1 MLIKLLKPCVAWEI
15 KKKMSNHQKV
25 YAANYG
31 ASKAYKQS
39 SDKRKIGMKNW
50 FRRKLLNFINNDGP
64 TRCADNVVSVDSG
77 NTFKGSFDGWQFRMH
92 RAVGGTILEAWRDTN
107 QNYNSSKNNSGYD
120 RELFLI
126 TQAEDFNVELPQ
138 ILTQL
143 ALRQ

>member
-1 MLIKLLKPCVAWEI
+1 
-15 KKKMSNHQKV
+15 MSNHQKV
-25 YAANYG
+25 YAINYG
-31 ASKAYKQS
+31 AAKAHKQS
-39 SDKRKIGMKNW
+39 SDKREIGMKNW

-64 TRCADNVVSVDSG
+64 VPPTYTDSNTVSIDSG
-77 NTFKGSFDGWQFRMH
+77 DTFMGDFDGWQFRMH
-92 RAVGGTILEAWRDTN
+92 RAVGGTILEAWRHPK
-107 QNYNSSKNNSGYD
+107 QNYNSNSIKNNSGYE

>member
-1 MLIKLLKPCVAWEI
+1 
-15 KKKMSNHQKV
+15 MSNHQAV

-31 ASKAYKQS
+31 G
-39 SDKRKIGMKNW
+39 KRKIGMKNW
-50 FRRKLLNFINNDGP
+50 FRRKLRNFIDGP
-64 TRCADNVVSVDSG
+64 VPTYSGDNVVAVDSG

-92 RAVGGTILEAWRDTN
+92 RAVGGTILEAWRDSN
-107 QNYNSSKNNSGYD
+107 QNYNASKNYSGYE

-126 TQAEDFNVELPQ
+126 TQEEDFNVELPQ

>member
-1 MLIKLLKPCVAWEI
+1 
-15 KKKMSNHQKV
+15 MSNHQAV

-31 ASKAYKQS
+31 G
-39 SDKRKIGMKNW
+39 KREIGMKNW
-50 FRRKLLNFINNDGP
+50 FRRKLRNFIDGP
-64 TRCADNVVSVDSG
+64 VPTYAEKVVSVDSG

-92 RAVGGTILEAWRDTN
+92 RAVGGTILEAWRDTP
-107 QNYNSSKNNSGYD
+107 QNYNSNKNNSGYE

-126 TQAEDFNVELPQ
+126 TQEEDFNVELPQ

>member
-1 MLIKLLKPCVAWEI
+1 MSNQKGIPAT
-15 KKKMSNHQKV
+15 KKMTWRSQVV
-25 YAANYG
+25 YAANRS
-31 ASKAYKQS
+31 AAKAYKQS
-39 SDKRKIGMKNW
+39 SDEREIGMKNW
-50 FRRKLLNFINNDGP
+50 FRRKLLNFINNDGAVKSSY
-64 TRCADNVVSVDSG
+64 ADNVVAIDSG

-107 QNYNSSKNNSGYD
+107 QNYNSSKNNSGYE

-143 ALRQ
+143 SLRQ

>member
-1 MLIKLLKPCVAWEI
+1 
-15 KKKMSNHQKV
+15 MSNHQAV

-31 ASKAYKQS
+31 S
-39 SDKRKIGMKNW
+39 KRKIGMKNW

-64 TRCADNVVSVDSG
+64 QPSYADNVISVDSG

-92 RAVGGTILEAWRDTN
+92 RAVGGTILEAWRDSN
-107 QNYNSSKNNSGYD
+107 QNYNSSKNNSGYE
-120 RELFLI
+120 RELFII

>member
-1 MLIKLLKPCVAWEI
+1 
-15 KKKMSNHQKV
+15 MSNHQKV
-25 YAANYG
+25 YAANFG
-31 ASKAYKQS
+31 AVKAHKQS
-39 SDKRKIGMKNW
+39 NGKREIGMKNW

-64 TRCADNVVSVDSG
+64 ISTVAIIASDSG
-77 NTFKGSFDGWQFRMH
+77 DTFMGDFDGWQFRMH
-92 RAVGGTILEAWRDTN
+92 RATGGTILEAWRHPK
-107 QNYNSSKNNSGYD
+107 QNYKSNSINNNSGYE